1 MNPFMKKTIAFLLI
15 AVAVFLVS
23 CTGEEKKEVPARTV
37 KVAIID
43 TGISSKAIPSEYV
56 SEGQNYLIPD
66 GTTEDTFGHGTAVAS
81 VILDHCSNVV
91 LVPLVSNVYDKG
103 KVSFVDS
110 ATFAQMIRD
119 SVDVY
124 NCEIINV
131 SSGLVLDKESIRE
144 AIEYAE
150 EKGVLVIASAGND
163 YVENAGQKYYP
174 AAYDTVLAVGA
185 LDAIGTE
192 IASFSQRGEWVD
204 LFAIGEDVEIKTLSG
219 GSSKEQG
226 SSYAAAHV
234 TAAAVGYLQKE
245 SNLSPEEL
253 RTLLI
258 ENTESYGAKV
268 NPERR

>member
-1 MNPFMKKTIAFLLI
+1 MKRLIICLFL
-15 AVAVFLVS
+15 AVLVL
-23 CTGEEKKEVPARTV
+23 CGCANEETNTEI

-43 TGISSKAIPSEYV
+43 TGISSQAIPSEYV

-81 VILDHCSNVV
+81 VILENSSDVV
-91 LVPLVSNVYDKG
+91 LVPLVSNVYDSG

-110 ATFAQMIRD
+110 ATFAQMIKD
-119 SVDVY
+119 AVDIY
-124 NCEIINV
+124 NCDIINI
-131 SSGLVLDKESIRE
+131 SAGLVLNKQSVRE
-144 AIEYAE
+144 AIEYVE
-150 EKGVLVIASAGND
+150 EQGVLVVASAGND
-163 YVENAGQKYYP
+163 YVENAGQIYYP

-185 LDAIGTE
+185 LDASGTE

-204 LFAIGEDVEIKTLSG
+204 IFALGEDVEVKTLSG
-219 GSSKEQG
+219 GSSKEKG
-226 SSYAAAHV
+226 SSYAAARV
-234 TAAAVGYLQKE
+234 TAAAVGYLQME

>member
-1 MNPFMKKTIAFLLI
+1 M
-15 AVAVFLVS
+15 
-23 CTGEEKKEVPARTV
+23 
-37 KVAIID
+37 
-43 TGISSKAIPSEYV
+43 
-56 SEGQNYLIPD
+56 
-66 GTTEDTFGHGTAVAS
+66 
-81 VILDHCSNVV
+81 
-91 LVPLVSNVYDKG
+91 
-103 KVSFVDS
+103 
-110 ATFAQMIRD
+110 
-119 SVDVY
+119 DVY

-185 LDAIGTE
+185 LDASGTE

-204 LFAIGEDVEIKTLSG
+204 IFAIGEDVEIKTLSG

-234 TAAAVGYLQKE
+234 TAAAVGYLQKD
-245 SNLSPEEL
+245 SDLSPEEL
-253 RTLLI
+253 RSLLI